1 MVLGVGGGITEE
13 EDELEERAE
22 NRTHDAAAKEAGAT
36 ERERHERGAPGRW
49 VPEQCGEELVAEDE
63 GAPCEEDP
71 DCDKALE
78 CHCHGG
84 IPLPRSHDGEA
95 RARSNVRSAS
105 MWCADDGPVE
115 GRWRRGVWC
124 GGTLVAACPCASSC
138 RRGVSCHGGGGGVW
152 DCGVTTERALA
163 LATLELRKCSSGAGG
178 VQLTWAV
185 GSQR

>member
-1 MVLGVGGGITEE
+1 MRVGELDEVLGVGGGITEE

-36 ERERHERGAPGRW
+36 ERERHERVAPGRW

-115 GRWRRGVWC
+115 GRRDSGRSVSVRVLVPAWRQLPWRRWWRTG
-124 GGTLVAACPCASSC
+124 
-138 RRGVSCHGGGGGVW
+138 
-152 DCGVTTERALA
+152 D
-163 LATLELRKCSSGAGG
+163 
-178 VQLTWAV
+178 
-185 GSQR
+185 